1 MKGEITKVPNI
12 AQRSKEILTQMI
24 GNQSRAQ
31 FCTEQF
37 ARLQPVLFVPEE
49 VKESVFEEF
58 DPVLCVMDVIETNV
72 RQIFYSILDF
82 EGDDSGFQEMMK
94 KAAEKLIVDLI
105 DELEGGFQNGFDDFL
120 AFAKPNL
127 TQLLKVASEPK
138 QANLVTMFGVPP
150 IMNFINHCQNNAD
163 KIRGEKSQPVVK

>member
-1 MKGEITKVPNI
+1 LKGEITKVPNI

-58 DPVLCVMDVIETNV
+58 DPVLCTMDVIETNV

-105 DELEGGFQNGFDDFL
+105 DELEGGF
-120 AFAKPNL
+120 
-127 TQLLKVASEPK
+127 
-138 QANLVTMFGVPP
+138 
-150 IMNFINHCQNNAD
+150 
-163 KIRGEKSQPVVK
+163 